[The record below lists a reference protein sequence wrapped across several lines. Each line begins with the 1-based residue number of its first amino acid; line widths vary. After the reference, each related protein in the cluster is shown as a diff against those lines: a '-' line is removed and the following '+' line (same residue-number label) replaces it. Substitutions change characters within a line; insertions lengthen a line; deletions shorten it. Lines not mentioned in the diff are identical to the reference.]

1 MSGNGAQRRLG
12 VFAVPPAAYR
22 MPTICRV
29 GLRANNTAAL
39 HRGRLGSRARTPA
52 VGAAT
57 DRARRAPVR
66 PRGGAELR
74 RPHGECLPSARRHV
88 RVLPPMMDDKRR
100 RRVGRRTPLHVYPRC
115 AEWLWLLALSI
126 AVLYDYRRSSGT
138 ALPPYAACRTALS
151 PRKRLPHRFA
161 PLAHCHTNRF
171 FRQKRLFVCLDAA
184 FEIRCIVVA

>member
-100 RRVGRRTPLHVYPRC
+100 RRVGRRTLLPTSIRAAQNGFGSSRC
-115 AEWLWLLALSI
+115 
-126 AVLYDYRRSSGT
+126 
-138 ALPPYAACRTALS
+138 
-151 PRKRLPHRFA
+151 RLPCYTITA
-161 PLAHCHTNRF
+161 AQAGQHCRRTPPAGRLCRRENA
-171 FRQKRLFVCLDAA
+171 FRIDLRRWRIA
-184 FEIRCIVVA
+184 IRTDSFGKSGSLYV

>member
-1 MSGNGAQRRLG
+1 MSDNGAQRRLG

-29 GLRANNTAAL
+29 GLRVNNTAAL
-39 HRGRLGSRARTPA
+39 HRGRIGSRARPPA

-57 DRARRAPVR
+57 DRVRRADGR
-66 PRGGAELR
+66 TRGGAELR

-100 RRVGRRTPLHVYPRC
+100 RRVGRRTLLPTSIRAAQKALAPR
-115 AEWLWLLALSI
+115 
-126 AVLYDYRRSSGT
+126 AVDCRVYDYRRSSGT

-151 PRKRLPHRFA
+151 PQKRLPHRFA

-171 FRQKRLFVCLDAA
+171 FRQKRHFVCLDAA

>member
-1 MSGNGAQRRLG
+1 MSDNGAQRRLG
-12 VFAVPPAAYR
+12 GFAVPPAAYR

-29 GLRANNTAAL
+29 GLRVNDAAAL

-126 AVLYDYRRSSGT
+126 AVYTITAAQAGQRCRRTPPAGRLCRRENAFRIDLRRWRIAIRTDSFGKSGSLY
-138 ALPPYAACRTALS
+138 
-151 PRKRLPHRFA
+151 
-161 PLAHCHTNRF
+161 
-171 FRQKRLFVCLDAA
+171 V
-184 FEIRCIVVA
+184 